1 MSFFVQLAVSTV
13 IKWAS
18 GLTND
23 DWEHFAAKVR
33 DAEARFEQ
41 AADKRNWVISQ
52 IKKLFPKL
60 ADWSINLLIELAVAK
75 LRKTQ

>member
-1 MSFFVQLAVSTV
+1 MSFIVQLAVSTV

-18 GLTND
+18 GLTKE
-23 DWEHFAAKVR
+23 DWLHFVAKVR
-33 DAEARFEQ
+33 EAEGLFVKAP
-41 AADKRNWVISQ
+41 DKRNWVIDQ
-52 IKKLFPKL
+52 AKKLFPRL